1 MTKAALTLCAWC
13 GRPYQ
18 ERRTGGRTQR
28 FCRPSCRRSFHAAV
42 RAWALDAIAHGTLT
56 LAEVRSGAAATR
68 ALLPTAM
75 SQVPVGGRPGGI
87 PRLWRPARIAASAK
101 RNSSAC
107 WPEPSRT
114 VGADATPSADVQSA
128 QP

>member
-75 SQVPVGGRPGGI
+75 SQVPVG
-87 PRLWRPARIAASAK
+87 
-101 RNSSAC
+101 
-107 WPEPSRT
+107 
-114 VGADATPSADVQSA
+114 
-128 QP
+128 

>member
-75 SQVPVGGRPGGI
+75 SQVPVGDAPVAPCADSRFGQEEFE
-87 PRLWRPARIAASAK
+87 RLLARTIAD
-101 RNSSAC
+101 R
-107 WPEPSRT
+107 RR
-114 VGADATPSADVQSA
+114 
-128 QP
+128 